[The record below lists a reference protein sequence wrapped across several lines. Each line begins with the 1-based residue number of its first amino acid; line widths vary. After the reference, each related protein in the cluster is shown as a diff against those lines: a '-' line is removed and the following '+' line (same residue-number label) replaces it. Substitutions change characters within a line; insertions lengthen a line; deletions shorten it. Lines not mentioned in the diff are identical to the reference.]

1 MAKKPFLMPVVIDNT
16 SDDDENVPEKFR
28 EVQWTRL
35 PLNETPSELVSRV
48 RSLLSPE
55 PCPAARLRAGAGSGA
70 AQRTATKGGFSR
82 SRRTLPIAL
91 TLLAV
96 AAVAYLLVDKLRS
109 PKQTATAPPATPRV
123 VRTSSTTA
131 TTFNPP
137 PHSVAVLPFV
147 NMSGDKDQEYFSDG
161 LSEELLND
169 LARIN
174 GLQVAAR
181 TSVFSFKGKD
191 TDIATIARELNVR
204 TVLEGSVRRSA
215 HSVRVG
221 AQLIDAVTGFHL
233 WTQAYDRGLGD
244 VLKLQALRSQFPPLM
259 RILRDAPR
267 PRLRHLRSL
276 LDRSAISAAAVPGS

>member
-1 MAKKPFLMPVVIDNT
+1 MPVVIDNT

-123 VRTSSTTA
+123 PNALSTHRHHLQSPAALRRCAAVRQ
-131 TTFNPP
+131 
-137 PHSVAVLPFV
+137 HR
-147 NMSGDKDQEYFSDG
+147 SGDKDQEYFSDG

-181 TSVFSFKGKD
+181 RPSSPSRG
-191 TDIATIARELNVR
+191 R
-204 TVLEGSVRRSA
+204 T
-215 HSVRVG
+215 
-221 AQLIDAVTGFHL
+221 LI
-233 WTQAYDRGLGD
+233 
-244 VLKLQALRSQFPPLM
+244 SPPS
-259 RILRDAPR
+259 RA
-267 PRLRHLRSL
+267 S
-276 LDRSAISAAAVPGS
+276 